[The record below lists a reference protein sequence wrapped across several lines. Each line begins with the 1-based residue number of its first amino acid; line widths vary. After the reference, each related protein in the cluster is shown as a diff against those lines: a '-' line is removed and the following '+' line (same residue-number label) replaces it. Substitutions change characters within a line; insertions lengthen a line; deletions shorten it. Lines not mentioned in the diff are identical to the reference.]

1 MKTKIAIAIVAL
13 GATLI
18 IPILIACIYLFMVS
32 CEKEKDTHHINVND
46 SLSVNFGTSFGECY
60 SYCRHEIEL
69 SDTIANITISS
80 WYSDKYPTKH
90 YTKYITTA
98 KWDSVV
104 NEIRKINFAKLD
116 TFYGCPDCCDGG
128 AGWIIVK
135 TKNDQHKVMFD
146 LMIDE
151 PAELKTLWKML
162 GNLNNSLKTK
172 D

>member
-1 MKTKIAIAIVAL
+1 MKTKIAIVAL

-18 IPILIACIYLFMVS
+18 IPILIACIFLFLVS
-32 CEKEKDTHHINVND
+32 CEKENNSHHINVND

-69 SDTIANITISS
+69 SGTIADITISS

-90 YTKYITTA
+90 YKKRITTTE
-98 KWDSVV
+98 WDSIV

-128 AGWIIVK
+128 AGWIIIK
-135 TKNDQHKVMFD
+135 NKNDRHKVMLD
-146 LMIDE
+146 LMLDE
-151 PAELKTLWKML
+151 PAELKNLWKML
-162 GNLNNSLKTK
+162 CKLSESLTDK
-172 D
+172 DY